1 MCDNPTP
8 EEQERLADQLYVQNG
23 NLARIRP
30 ECVKIDPVMRAL
42 AKLFLNSL
50 WGKWAQKQS
59 KNCHTTIYGQQQFS
73 SLLGDR
79 SIEMQSLMLRNISPG
94 VFKVN
99 YKKKDSFVSPVPHG
113 NVFLAAAVTAWARIT
128 LHKQMLVIGASNLIY
143 CDTDSIIFRWPKTG
157 QNLSGIGLGKWTDEY
172 PNNKIRKVYA
182 LAPKLYALELGPKDG
197 SQEPGPQF
205 ESFRAKGIQMTLENQ
220 SRLGFDTILPLIRR
234 TIEDKTA
241 EHTINVKNFNIF
253 TNSTNNAL
261 PFGNLFSRY
270 NTK

>member
-1 MCDNPTP
+1 
-8 EEQERLADQLYVQNG
+8 
-23 NLARIRP
+23 
-30 ECVKIDPVMRAL
+30 
-42 AKLFLNSL
+42 
-50 WGKWAQKQS
+50 
-59 KNCHTTIYGQQQFS
+59 
-73 SLLGDR
+73 
-79 SIEMQSLMLRNISPG
+79 
-94 VFKVN
+94 
-99 YKKKDSFVSPVPHG
+99 
-113 NVFLAAAVTAWARIT
+113 
-128 LHKQMLVIGASNLIY
+128 
-143 CDTDSIIFRWPKTG
+143 
-157 QNLSGIGLGKWTDEY
+157 
-172 PNNKIRKVYA
+172 

-270 NTK
+270 NTKKVRVIITKRTIEEVDEVNFETLGEINTFPPGYGE